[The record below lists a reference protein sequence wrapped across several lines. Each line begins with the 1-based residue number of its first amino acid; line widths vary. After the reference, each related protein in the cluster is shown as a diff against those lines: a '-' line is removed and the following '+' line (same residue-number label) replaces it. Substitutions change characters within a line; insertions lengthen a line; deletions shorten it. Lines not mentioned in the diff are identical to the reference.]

1 MIQFHGLE
9 SFLHMGGV
17 AIYVWPAFA
26 IVFVLLLSNVFLIY
40 SQLRRVKQNL
50 KKFYKSKLNERST

>member
-9 SFLHMGGV
+9 SFFQMGGV

-26 IVFVLLLSNVFLIY
+26 IVFALLLSNVFIIY
-40 SQLRRVKQNL
+40 SQLRRVKRML
-50 KKFYKSKLNERST
+50 KKSYKSVLNESST